1 MCLRLRLREH
11 KRLGHVL
18 EKNHGFDFSVGSLA
32 FAYSLHNPL
41 LESFSTPPRPNY
53 TCLLYHTYHNYN

>member
-41 LESFSTPPRPNY
+41 LESFSTPPRPN
-53 TCLLYHTYHNYN
+53 